1 MGDVDLH
8 GRWRDDLYGRWHDL
22 VAPWGAADR
31 EIDRAGRAVVSRW
44 AEAHR
49 RYHTTVH
56 LREVLAAVDALAD
69 LAHDRVAV
77 ELAAWLHDAVYD
89 PRAAGGANEAASAD
103 LATFLLIGLQVPV
116 STISEVGRL
125 ILSTASH
132 HVEANDPD
140 GAVLADADLS
150 ILGAPQDRYR
160 RYAAEVR
167 AEFGFVDDHRWR
179 AGRSAVLRDFADRSR
194 LFVTDR
200 AQATLGVRAG
210 DNLQWELAAL
220 GGREPEARIP

>member
-8 GRWRDDLYGRWHDL
+8 GRWRDL

-31 EIDRAGRAVVSRW
+31 KIDSAGRAVLSRW
-44 AEAHR
+44 GEPHR
-49 RYHTTVH
+49 RYHTTLH

-69 LAHDRVAV
+69 LADDQSAV

-89 PRAAGGANEAASAD
+89 PRAPAGANEAASAD
-103 LATFLLIGLQVPV
+103 LASSLLLRLHVP
-116 STISEVGRL
+116 SDTIAAVRRL

-132 HVEANDPD
+132 EVDADDPD
-140 GAVLADADLS
+140 GAVLTDADLS
-150 ILGAPQDRYR
+150 ILGAPQERYR

-167 AEFGFVDDHRWR
+167 AEFGFVDDEGWR
-179 AGRSAVLRDFADRSR
+179 AGRSAVLRGFADRSR

-200 AQATLGVRAG
+200 AQATLGLRAR
-210 DNLQWELAAL
+210 DNLRWELAAL
-220 GGREPEARIP
+220 GGGETEARIP